1 MKILIAFALLFSTQ
15 LYAEDV
21 VSSHYICTHK
31 DNNHVREVKITH
43 QYPGCQVIYIKA
55 NETNNIMGD
64 VVWSAQNSTDYC
76 DEKGLAFVEEKLQRK
91 YGWVC
96 LDELNK

>member
-1 MKILIAFALLFSTQ
+1 MKILIAFALLFSTP

-21 VSSHYICTHK
+21 VSSLYSCTHK
-31 DNNHVREVKITH
+31 DNKLVRQVKITH
-43 QYPGCQVIYIKA
+43 MYPGCQVIYIKA
-55 NETNNIMGD
+55 DETSNIMGD
-64 VVWSAQNSTDYC
+64 VLWSAQNSTDYC

-91 YGWVC
+91 YGWIC

>member
-55 NETNNIMGD
+55 NETNNIIKYFN
-64 VVWSAQNSTDYC
+64 NSYSMLIINF
-76 DEKGLAFVEEKLQRK
+76 KS
-91 YGWVC
+91 YH
-96 LDELNK
+96 

>member
-55 NETNNIMGD
+55 NETSNIMGD
-64 VVWSAQNSTDYC
+64 VLWSAQNSTDYC

>member
-1 MKILIAFALLFSTQ
+1 MKILIAFALFFSTS

-31 DNNHVREVKITH
+31 DNNLVRQVKITH
-43 QYPGCQVIYIKA
+43 QHPGCQVIYIKA
-55 NETNNIMGD
+55 DETSNIMGE
-64 VVWSAQNSTDYC
+64 VLWSAQNSTDYC
-76 DEKGLAFVEEKLQRK
+76 DEKGLTFVEEKLQRK
-91 YGWVC
+91 YGWFC